1 MIDLQRIRA
10 ITLDLDDTLWPVW
23 PTIERAE
30 QVLQDWLAQHAPRT
44 AALCQ
49 ERHLIR
55 EIRQQIQDSRPDL
68 KHDLSA
74 MRREAIRQAL
84 LRAGDPGEWAEPAF
98 EVFFEARQ
106 RVTLF
111 EDALPFLEHVSAR
124 FPVVALSNGNA
135 DVHRTGIGRYF
146 KAAVSAREFGVG
158 KPDPRIFHEAAARA
172 GVPAAAVLHVGDD
185 AHLDGVGALRAGM
198 QCAWINRGE
207 HVWEEALSQPLTL
220 ASLSDLCHHLQT

>member
-10 ITLDLDDTLWPVW
+10 MTLDLDDTLWPVW

-30 QVLQDWLAQHAPRT
+30 QALQDWLAVHAPRT
-44 AALCQ
+44 AALSR
-49 ERHLIR
+49 ERNLIR

-74 MRREAIRQAL
+74 MRREAIRMAL
-84 LRAGDPGEWAEPAF
+84 LRAGDPGTLAEPAF
-98 EVFFEARQ
+98 EVFFDARQ

-111 EDALPFLEHVSAR
+111 DDALPFLEHVAAR
-124 FPVVALSNGNA
+124 YPLVALSNGNA
-135 DVHRTGIGRYF
+135 DVHRTGIGRFF

-172 GVPAAAVLHVGDD
+172 GVPADAVLHVGDD

-198 QCAWINRGE
+198 QCVWINRGG
-207 HVWEEALSQPLTL
+207 HVWDDVLSQPLTFT
-220 ASLSDLCHHLQT
+220 SLDDLRHHLQA

>member
-30 QVLQDWLAQHAPRT
+30 QVLQDWLSLHAPRT
-44 AALCQ
+44 AALCR
-49 ERHLIR
+49 ERNLIR

-74 MRREAIRQAL
+74 MRREAIRMAL
-84 LRAGDPGEWAEPAF
+84 LRAGDPEGLAEPAF
-98 EVFFEARQ
+98 EVFFDARQ

-111 EDALPFLEHVSAR
+111 DDALPFLEHVAAR
-124 FPVVALSNGNA
+124 YPVVALSNGNA
-135 DVHRTGIGRYF
+135 DVHRTGIGRFF

-172 GVPAAAVLHVGDD
+172 GVPADAVLHVGDD

-198 QCAWINRGE
+198 QCVWINRGE
-207 HVWEEALSQPLTL
+207 HVWDDALSQPLTFT
-220 ASLSDLCHHLQT
+220 SLSDLLNHLQA